1 MESEAGL
8 MALPKVRT
16 SRANT
21 RTRRAQWKAKA
32 PQLVT
37 VRTPEGEEVRVPQN
51 LAAAVRKGY
60 VKP

>member
-1 MESEAGL
+1 
-8 MALPKVRT
+8 MALPKARK

-21 RTRRAQWKAKA
+21 RTRRSQWKAQA
-32 PQLVT
+32 PQLSTVT
-37 VRTPEGEEVRVPQN
+37 TPEGETVQVPQN

>member
-1 MESEAGL
+1 
-8 MALPKVRT
+8 MALPKYKT

-21 RTRRAQWKAKA
+21 HSRRANWKAEA
-32 PQLVT
+32 PQFIT
-37 VRTPEGEEVRVPQN
+37 VQTPQGESVQVPQN